1 MEIQKL
7 TFSDRRLKKALT
19 PLAPT
24 IYSETVCLRQI
35 LDDDAQSILIS
46 KCHDDIIKTIAWESP
61 HAFHHQ
67 DLTWA
72 SQDVVSGET
81 FGSITLTELNP
92 ICAEVEFTFH
102 CDRWKKRL
110 SFESLRLILDW
121 AFTRFPQY
129 KRIQARCLP
138 TNPTSGA
145 LLDNLGMRLE
155 GVNRAAFQIGERVFD
170 LSCHAMTREDW
181 ALRQEDAWS
190 FRNYDFAH
198 I

>member
-1 MEIQKL
+1 METTKL

-35 LDDDAQSILIS
+35 YEDDAQSISNS
-46 KCHDDIIKTIAWESP
+46 KCHDDVVKTIAWETP
-61 HAFHHQ
+61 HIHHCQ
-67 DLTWA
+67 DMTWA
-72 SQDVVSGET
+72 SQDVESGET
-81 FGSITLTELNP
+81 FGSVTLTEISP

-102 CDRWKKRL
+102 CERWKKRL

-121 AFTRFPQY
+121 AFTRFPEY

-145 LLDNLGMRLE
+145 LLDHLGMRLE
-155 GVNRAAFQIGERVFD
+155 GVNRAAFQCGENVFD

-181 ALRQEDAWS
+181 ILREGKGLSSAIDE
-190 FRNYDFAH
+190 FAH

>member
-1 MEIQKL
+1 MESQKL
-7 TFSDRRLKKALT
+7 TLKDRRLKNALT
-19 PLAPT
+19 PFAPT

-35 LDDDAQSILIS
+35 MEDDAQSVLNS
-46 KCHDDIIKTIAWESP
+46 KCHDDVVKSVAWELP
-61 HAFHHQ
+61 HVFHSQH
-67 DLTWA
+67 LTWA
-72 SQDVVSGET
+72 SQDVASGET
-81 FGSITLTELNP
+81 FGSVTLTELSP

-102 CDRWKKRL
+102 CERWKKRL

-155 GVNRAAFQIGERVFD
+155 GVNRAACQVGYEIPD

-181 ALRQEDAWS
+181 ALRQENSWS
-190 FRNYDFAH
+190 FANYDFAH